1 MDITDLPH
9 LFSRLL
15 ARTRR
20 VTGTTLP
27 LLVLALTLSTGPVS
41 ADSQPS
47 KQPPVQ
53 LAQSDGSEKTGYGIL
68 SELRLG
74 VMAYDVGAFGRQ
86 EEDGVNA
93 NVEFMFVSP
102 EFLSAIWSPRP
113 HAWFSVNSSSGTN
126 QAYLGLTW
134 TWEFFEKMFV
144 EGSLGGAYHDGE
156 NETNVIGQKSL
167 DCKVLFRESAALGY
181 RVTEKHSLSVALDH
195 ISNASLCS
203 SNEGLD
209 TLGMRCGYRF

>member
-1 MDITDLPH
+1 M
-9 LFSRLL
+9 L
-15 ARTRR
+15 AAACKA
-20 VTGTTLP
+20 VGTTL
-27 LLVLALTLSTGPVS
+27 LLSALALSLSTRAAR
-41 ADSQPS
+41 ADGLPP
-47 KQPPVQ
+47 KKPPVQ
-53 LAQSDGSEKTGYGIL
+53 LIQSDSNEETGYGIL

-74 VMAYDVGAFGRQ
+74 VMAHDMGALGRQ

-113 HAWFSVNSSSGTN
+113 HAGFSVNSSSGTN

-134 TWEFFEKMFV
+134 TWKFFEKIFV
-144 EGSLGGAYHDGE
+144 EGSLGGAYHDGA

-167 DCKVLFRESAALGY
+167 GCKVLFRESATLGY
-181 RVTEKHSLSVALDH
+181 QATEKHSLSVMLDH
-195 ISNASLCS
+195 ISNASLCN

-209 TLGMRCGYRF
+209 TLGMRYGYRF

>member
-53 LAQSDGSEKTGYGIL
+53 LAQSDGSEKN
-68 SELRLG
+68 RL
-74 VMAYDVGAFGRQ
+74 
-86 EEDGVNA
+86 
-93 NVEFMFVSP
+93 
-102 EFLSAIWSPRP
+102 W
-113 HAWFSVNSSSGTN
+113 NSFR
-126 QAYLGLTW
+126 A
-134 TWEFFEKMFV
+134 
-144 EGSLGGAYHDGE
+144 SLGRDGP
-156 NETNVIGQKSL
+156 
-167 DCKVLFRESAALGY
+167 
-181 RVTEKHSLSVALDH
+181 
-195 ISNASLCS
+195 
-203 SNEGLD
+203 
-209 TLGMRCGYRF
+209 